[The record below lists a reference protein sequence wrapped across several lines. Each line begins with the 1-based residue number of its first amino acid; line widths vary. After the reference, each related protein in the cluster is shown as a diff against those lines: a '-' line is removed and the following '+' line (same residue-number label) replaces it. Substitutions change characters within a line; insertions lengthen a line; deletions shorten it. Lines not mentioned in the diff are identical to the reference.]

1 MKSTLKSSSV
11 ILSIFILVIF
21 SGCMQYPEG
30 PFFTLQTRDERI
42 DGTWLV
48 TAASDASGADLTSE
62 YLSYT
67 LSVRASRS
75 GDSYWA
81 IFISGNLYSEGG
93 YQFASHGDQLIVI
106 YTLFENQ
113 QGYSQ
118 IFYDIRKL
126 TDKEFIFVDP
136 AGNELTLKKY

>member
-1 MKSTLKSSSV
+1 MKSTLKTSSV
-11 ILSIFILVIF
+11 IFSIFIFIIF

-42 DGTWLV
+42 NGTWLV
-48 TAASDASGADLTSE
+48 TAASDASGADITSE
-62 YLSYT
+62 YPNYT
-67 LSVRASRS
+67 ISVRASRS

-81 IFISGNLYSEGG
+81 FFISGNLYSEGG
-93 YQFASHGDQLIVI
+93 YQFASHGDQLIVV
-106 YTLFENQ
+106 YTLFENV

-136 AGNELTLKKY
+136 AGNELTCQKY